1 MSFGAKF
8 VGNAG
13 QVIID
18 QDHPCLH
25 LVASGTYPATN
36 AQIINVSYPSPV
48 QSPLPPFVFFCPNGS
63 HHITMFQ
70 HAGSAGNW
78 TGFSFYVKVLQDTSG
93 VVLGGKW
100 KACAVFM
107 PKTGGWGMQ
116 IFDNQS
122 RVVFDSNRDLVRF
135 ISGTQMLNYYGTN
148 GNYLGYYTL
157 HSWSAPWP
165 HGTDGYFLVS
175 HFNVQAQPP
184 QGDTGECSIGFVTSA
199 RNTVVAT
206 VQVGGPG
213 QDAIRTPFPWP
224 LLAIA

>member
-78 TGFSFYVKVLQDTSG
+78 TGFSFYVKVFQDTSG

-135 ISGTQMLNYYGTN
+135 ISGTQLLNITARMAII
-148 GNYLGYYTL
+148 LGITPCIHGL
-157 HSWSAPWP
+157 HRGRMGMMGIFWLVISMYRRNRPKVILESAPL
-165 HGTDGYFLVS
+165 G
-175 HFNVQAQPP
+175 
-184 QGDTGECSIGFVTSA
+184 
-199 RNTVVAT
+199 
-206 VQVGGPG
+206 
-213 QDAIRTPFPWP
+213 
-224 LLAIA
+224 LLLRPETQS

>member
-48 QSPLPPFVFFCPNGS
+48 RSPLPPFVFFCPNGS

-78 TGFSFYVKVLQDTSG
+78 TGFSFYVKIFQDTSG

-122 RVVFDSNRDLVRF
+122 RVV
-135 ISGTQMLNYYGTN
+135 
-148 GNYLGYYTL
+148 YLT
-157 HSWSAPWP
+157 
-165 HGTDGYFLVS
+165 V
-175 HFNVQAQPP
+175 
-184 QGDTGECSIGFVTSA
+184 TGILFGS
-199 RNTVVAT
+199 
-206 VQVGGPG
+206 
-213 QDAIRTPFPWP
+213 
-224 LLAIA
+224 